1 MRHRLRQIVGVLL
14 QLEGSPRRTA
24 LAFAIGVWIA
34 FCPLIGIHTGL
45 ALLIAFL
52 FRLNRVA
59 LLLGSYVNNPWTLA
73 PLFMAG
79 TFLGCLL
86 LGVSPGG
93 VSAIEWPRHMSAL
106 RETLA
111 RLRPL
116 LWPYIVGNLALG
128 TLCAAVAYGIVLRLL
143 ESGQRSARPV
153 GPTGE

>member
-1 MRHRLRQIVGVLL
+1 MRGRLRQVVQVLL
-14 QLEGSPRRTA
+14 HLEGSPRRTA

-45 ALLIAFL
+45 ALLIAVV

-59 LLLGSYVNNPWTLA
+59 LLLGAYVNNPWTLA

-86 LGVSPGG
+86 LGVAPGQAA
-93 VSAIEWPRHMSAL
+93 SIEWPHHVGAMY
-106 RETLA
+106 ETLA

-116 LWPYIVGNLALG
+116 LWPYVVGNVVLG
-128 TLCAAVAYGIVLRLL
+128 TVSAAVAYAVVSGLL
-143 ESGQRSARPV
+143 ERAKRSA
-153 GPTGE
+153 